1 MRDSIL
7 LIVMARS
14 LIIVCAILG
23 LSFASADDVLV
34 GTGSNF
40 DKILGKNSFVVAEF
54 YAPWCGHCK
63 NLEPEYAKAAKQLK
77 ADKAGITLVKVIA
90 EHGDLLLP

>member
-1 MRDSIL
+1 MMRFALYTLIL
-7 LIVMARS
+7 I
-14 LIIVCAILG
+14 G
-23 LSFASADDVLV
+23 LAHASADDVVV

-40 DKILGKNSFVVAEF
+40 DKIIGKSSFVVAEF

-77 ADKAGITLVKVIA
+77 EENADITLVKVCPSSSSGSD
-90 EHGDLLLP
+90 HCR